1 MAALVSVFV
10 VLGISV
16 IATRVGAS
24 ALTLTG
30 LSRDVAHFQ
39 ARSAFLGVGFTTAES
54 EAIVNH
60 PVRRRIASGLIVLGN
75 VGIVSAGASL
85 VLSFT
90 RASGAQAAQ
99 RAGALAIGL
108 VLLVLLIRSRP
119 VAAAM
124 SRLIEAALR
133 RWTDL
138 DVRDYASLL
147 ELHGEYA
154 VMELEIDDGDWLAN
168 RTLADAALR
177 DEGVVVLGIRRAG
190 GTYLGAPDGGTLVQ
204 PGDSLVVYA
213 RSHRLCELDERHRGG
228 GGDHA
233 HADAV
238 AEQAAIEDAEREAA
252 RAPAADGG

>member
-1 MAALVSVFV
+1 MAALISVFV

-16 IATRVGAS
+16 IVTRVGAS
-24 ALTLTG
+24 ALALTG
-30 LSRDVAHFQ
+30 LSRQVAQFQ
-39 ARSAFLGVGFTTAES
+39 ARSAFLGVGYTTGES

-60 PVRRRIASGLIVLGN
+60 PVRRRIVGGLIVLGN

-99 RAGALAIGL
+99 RAGALAVGLGVL
-108 VLLVLLIRSRP
+108 VLLLRSRP
-119 VAAAM
+119 VTAAL

-147 ELHGEYA
+147 ELQGEYG
-154 VMELEIDDGDWLAN
+154 VMELRIEDGDWLAN

-177 DEGVVVLGIRRAG
+177 DEGIVVLGIHRAG
-190 GTYLGAPDGGTLVQ
+190 GGYVGAPEGGTL
-204 PGDSLVVYA
+204 
-213 RSHRLCELDERHRGG
+213 
-228 GGDHA
+228 
-233 HADAV
+233 
-238 AEQAAIEDAEREAA
+238 
-252 RAPAADGG
+252 